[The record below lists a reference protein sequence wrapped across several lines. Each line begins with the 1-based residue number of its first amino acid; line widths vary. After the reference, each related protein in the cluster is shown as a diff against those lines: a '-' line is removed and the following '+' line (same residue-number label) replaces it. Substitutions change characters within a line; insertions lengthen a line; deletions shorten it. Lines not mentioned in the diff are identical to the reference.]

1 MLLLYVKMN
10 IMKLNILYSPE
21 LEVGRIINTLKRLD
35 WYKTNEYT
43 VQLPESLDVSD
54 ITNITSELVKIAISK
69 DYNEQN
75 YLVSKK
81 YIEDH
86 WSPVSD
92 EFSKNIK
99 STSLLLQDSYDIQL
113 TRYGVGGS
121 YHMPNKIIINIQ
133 RMFEF
138 GLLKTIAH
146 ESVHLSIQLMVE
158 KYNIKQWPKERVVDL
173 LLQEFAPKVNS
184 FQKMSIDTTKI
195 DEIFKKEYPDVNK
208 ILSSV
213 GSLE

>member
-1 MLLLYVKMN
+1 
-10 IMKLNILYSPE
+10 MKLNILYSQE
-21 LEVGRIINTLKRLD
+21 LEVERILNTIKRLD
-35 WYKTNEYT
+35 WYKANGYT

-54 ITNITSELVKIAISK
+54 ITNISPELIRVAISK

-75 YLVSKK
+75 YLVSQK

-86 WSPVSD
+86 WGPVSD

-99 STSLLLQDSYDIQL
+99 NTSLLLQDVYDIQL

-121 YHMPNKIIINIQ
+121 YHTPNKIIINIQ

-146 ESVHLSIQLMVE
+146 ESVHLSIQSMVE

-195 DEIFKKEYPDVNK
+195 DEIFKKEYPNVDK

-213 GSLE
+213 GGLE

>member
-1 MLLLYVKMN
+1 
-10 IMKLNILYSPE
+10 MKLNILYSQE
-21 LEVGRIINTLKRLD
+21 LEVERIINTIKRLD
-35 WYKTNEYT
+35 WYKANGYT

-54 ITNITSELVKIAISK
+54 ITNISPELIRVAISK

-75 YLVSKK
+75 YLVSQK

-86 WSPVSD
+86 WGSVSD

-99 STSLLLQDSYDIQL
+99 NTSLLLQDAYDIQL

-121 YHMPNKIIINIQ
+121 YHTPNKIIINIQ

-146 ESVHLSIQLMVE
+146 ESVHLSIQSMVE

-195 DEIFKKEYPDVNK
+195 DEIFKKEYPDLDK

-213 GSLE
+213 GALE

>member
-1 MLLLYVKMN
+1 MLNYNNKN
-10 IMKLNILYSPE
+10 NMKLNILYSPE
-21 LEVGRIINTLKRLD
+21 LEIERITNTIKRLD
-35 WYKTNEYT
+35 WYKANGYT

-54 ITNITSELVKIAISK
+54 ISAIAFDSIKNAVSK
-69 DYNEQN
+69 DYDEKN
-75 YLVSKK
+75 YLGSKK
-81 YIEDH
+81 YIENH
-86 WSPVSD
+86 WSNVG
-92 EFSKNIK
+92 EELLKNIK
-99 STSLLLQDSYDIQL
+99 NTSLTLQESYDIQL

-121 YHMPNKIIINIQ
+121 YHLPNKIIINIQ

-146 ESVHLSIQLMVE
+146 ESLHLSIQPLIE
-158 KYNIKQWPKERVVDL
+158 KYNVKHWYKERVVDL

-195 DEIFKKEYPDVNK
+195 DEIFKKEYPDIDK
-208 ILSSV
+208 ILSSL

>member
-1 MLLLYVKMN
+1 
-10 IMKLNILYSPE
+10 
-21 LEVGRIINTLKRLD
+21 
-35 WYKTNEYT
+35 
-43 VQLPESLDVSD
+43 
-54 ITNITSELVKIAISK
+54 
-69 DYNEQN
+69 
-75 YLVSKK
+75 
-81 YIEDH
+81 
-86 WSPVSD
+86 
-92 EFSKNIK
+92 
-99 STSLLLQDSYDIQL
+99 
-113 TRYGVGGS
+113 
-121 YHMPNKIIINIQ
+121 MPNKIIINIQ

>member
-1 MLLLYVKMN
+1 
-10 IMKLNILYSPE
+10 MKLNILYSPE
-21 LEVGRIINTLKRLD
+21 LEIECITNTIKRLE
-35 WYKTNEYT
+35 WYKANGYT
-43 VQLPESLDVSD
+43 VQLPESLDISD
-54 ITNITSELVKIAISK
+54 VGAITSETIENSILKEY
-69 DYNEQN
+69 DEQN

-86 WSPVSD
+86 WIPVGD
-92 EFSKNIK
+92 ELSKNIK
-99 STSLLLQDSYDIQL
+99 NTALTLQDSYDIQL

-146 ESVHLSIQLMVE
+146 ESVHLSIQSMVE

-195 DEIFKKEYPDVNK
+195 DEIFKKEYPDVDK
-208 ILSSV
+208 IL
-213 GSLE
+213 GSIGALE

>member
-1 MLLLYVKMN
+1 
-10 IMKLNILYSPE
+10 MKLNILYSQE
-21 LEVGRIINTLKRLD
+21 LEVERIINTLKRLD
-35 WYKTNEYT
+35 WYKANGYT

-54 ITNITSELVKIAISK
+54 VANITPELVRVAILK

-75 YLVSKK
+75 YLASQK

-86 WSPVSD
+86 WSPVRD
-92 EFSKNIK
+92 EFLKNVK
-99 STSLLLQDSYDIQL
+99 NTSLLLQDSYDIQL

-146 ESVHLSIQLMVE
+146 ESVHLSIQSMVE
-158 KYNIKQWPKERVVDL
+158 KYNVKQWPKERAVDL

-195 DEIFKKEYPDVNK
+195 DEIFKKEYPDVDK

-213 GSLE
+213 GVLE

>member
-1 MLLLYVKMN
+1 
-10 IMKLNILYSPE
+10 MKLNILYSQE
-21 LEVGRIINTLKRLD
+21 LEVERIINTIKRLD
-35 WYKTNEYT
+35 WYKANGYT

-54 ITNITSELVKIAISK
+54 ITNISPELIRVAISK

-75 YLVSKK
+75 YLVSQK

-86 WSPVSD
+86 WGSVSD

-99 STSLLLQDSYDIQL
+99 NTSLLLQDAYDIQL

-121 YHMPNKIIINIQ
+121 YHTPNKIIINIQ

-146 ESVHLSIQLMVE
+146 ENVHLSIQSMVE

-195 DEIFKKEYPDVNK
+195 DEIFKKEYPDLDK

-213 GSLE
+213 GALE

>member
-1 MLLLYVKMN
+1 
-10 IMKLNILYSPE
+10 MKLNILYSQE
-21 LEVGRIINTLKRLD
+21 LEVERIINTIKRLD
-35 WYKTNEYT
+35 WYKANGYT

-54 ITNITSELVKIAISK
+54 ITNITPELVRVAISK
-69 DYNEQN
+69 DYNKQN
-75 YLVSKK
+75 YLVSQK

-86 WSPVSD
+86 WGSIRD
-92 EFSKNIK
+92 EFLKNVK
-99 STSLLLQDSYDIQL
+99 NTSLLLQESYDIQL

-146 ESVHLSIQLMVE
+146 ESVHLSIQPMVE
-158 KYNIKQWPKERVVDL
+158 KYNIKQWHKERVVDL

-184 FQKMSIDTTKI
+184 FQKMSIDTSKI
-195 DEIFKKEYPDVNK
+195 DEIFKKEYPDVDK